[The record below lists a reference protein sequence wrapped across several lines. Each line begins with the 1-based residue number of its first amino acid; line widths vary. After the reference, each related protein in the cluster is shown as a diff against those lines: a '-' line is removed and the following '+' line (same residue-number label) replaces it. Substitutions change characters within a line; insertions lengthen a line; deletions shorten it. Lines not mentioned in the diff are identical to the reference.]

1 MHQRSGLRLPYP
13 SVSTLLTLLTAGVML
28 IAVGC
33 GTTVGGGGYNPT
45 TNANQLSEAV
55 IEKAPIKNVVIAHVN
70 IGAPSRNYIK
80 KSETMV
86 DGRIAAYLRANGYTI
101 LPQREFSQ
109 RWNNATL
116 IYGDPV
122 DPTTG
127 RINTKTFI
135 QIVQSVRDDMR
146 DKTNVDG
153 FVFTDLI
160 EHDAV
165 VSGGM
170 NHIARFNGVSRKPSL
185 KGPGDGVSADFDWSR
200 PVSAVSLQVSIYNI
214 DLEQAFA
221 GLGGIDLTDAIDTRS
236 GNGWVRRKDVLENE
250 NHIDEGIQLAL
261 HPFIVMDNW
270 PGNNPDG

>member
-1 MHQRSGLRLPYP
+1 MLQRQSLRSRPYAP
-13 SVSTLLTLLTAGVML
+13 ITLIASLML
-28 IAVGC
+28 IASGC
-33 GTTVGGGGYNPT
+33 GTTGTSSGYNAT
-45 TNANQLSEAV
+45 TNPNQLNEAIV
-55 IEKAPIKNVVIAHVN
+55 AEKPMKNVVIAHVN

-80 KSETMV
+80 RSEAMV
-86 DGRIAAYLRANGYTI
+86 DGRIAEYLRDNGYNI

-127 RINTKTFI
+127 RINKKTFI
-135 QIVQSVRDDMR
+135 RITQSIRDDMR
-146 DKTNVDG
+146 EKTDVDG
-153 FVFTDLI
+153 FIFTDLI

-185 KGPGDGVSADFDWSR
+185 KGPGDGVSSDFDWSR
-200 PVSAVSLQVSIYNI
+200 PVSAVSLQISVYNI
-214 DLEQAFA
+214 DLDQAFA

-236 GNGWVRRKDVLENE
+236 GNGWVRRKDILENE
-250 NHIDEGIQLAL
+250 NYIDQGIELAL
-261 HPFIVMDNW
+261 HPLIVMDNW
-270 PGNNPDG
+270 PGADPSKSN

>member
-1 MHQRSGLRLPYP
+1 MLQRQSLRSRPYAP
-13 SVSTLLTLLTAGVML
+13 ITL
-28 IAVGC
+28 IASLMVIASGC
-33 GTTVGGGGYNPT
+33 GTTGTSSGYNAT
-45 TNANQLSEAV
+45 TNPNHLNEAIV
-55 IEKAPIKNVVIAHVN
+55 AVKPMKNVVIAHVN

-80 KSETMV
+80 RSEAMV
-86 DGRIAAYLRANGYTI
+86 DGRIAEYLRDNGYNI

-135 QIVQSVRDDMR
+135 RITQSIRDDMR
-146 DKTNVDG
+146 EKTDVDG
-153 FVFTDLI
+153 FIFTDLI

-185 KGPGDGVSADFDWSR
+185 KGPGDGVSSDFDWSR
-200 PVSAVSLQVSIYNI
+200 PVSAVSLQISVYNI
-214 DLEQAFA
+214 DLDQAFA

-236 GNGWVRRKDVLENE
+236 GNGWVRRKDILENE
-250 NHIDEGIQLAL
+250 NYIDQGIELAL
-261 HPFIVMDNW
+261 HPLIVMDNW
-270 PGNNPDG
+270 PGADPSKSN

>member
-1 MHQRSGLRLPYP
+1 MLQRQSLRSRPYAP
-13 SVSTLLTLLTAGVML
+13 ITL
-28 IAVGC
+28 IAYLMLMASGC
-33 GTTVGGGGYNPT
+33 GTTGTSSGYNAT
-45 TNANQLSEAV
+45 TNPNQLNEAIV
-55 IEKAPIKNVVIAHVN
+55 AEKPMKNVVIAHVN

-80 KSETMV
+80 RSEAMV
-86 DGRIAAYLRANGYTI
+86 DGRIAEYLRDNGYNI

-135 QIVQSVRDDMR
+135 RITQSIRDDMR
-146 DKTNVDG
+146 DKTDVDG
-153 FVFTDLI
+153 FIFTDLI

-185 KGPGDGVSADFDWSR
+185 KGPGDGVSSDFDWSR
-200 PVSAVSLQVSIYNI
+200 PVSAVSLQISVYNI
-214 DLEQAFA
+214 DLDQAFA

-236 GNGWVRRKDVLENE
+236 GNGWVRRKDILENE
-250 NHIDEGIQLAL
+250 NYIDQGIELAL
-261 HPFIVMDNW
+261 HPLIVMDNW
-270 PGNNPDG
+270 PGADPSKSN

>member
-1 MHQRSGLRLPYP
+1 MHQRSGLRLPFH
-13 SVSTLLTLLTAGVML
+13 SVSMLLTLLAAGVML
-28 IAVGC
+28 VAAGC

-55 IEKAPIKNVVIAHVN
+55 VEKAPIKNVVIAHIN

-86 DGRIAAYLRANGYTI
+86 DGRIAAYLRANGYNI

-214 DLEQAFA
+214 ELEQAFA

>member
-1 MHQRSGLRLPYP
+1 MLQRQSHRSRPYAP
-13 SVSTLLTLLTAGVML
+13 ITL
-28 IAVGC
+28 IASLMLMASGC
-33 GTTVGGGGYNPT
+33 GTTGTSSGYNAT
-45 TNANQLSEAV
+45 TNPNQLNEAIV
-55 IEKAPIKNVVIAHVN
+55 AEKPMKNVVIAHVN

-80 KSETMV
+80 RSEAMV
-86 DGRIAAYLRANGYTI
+86 DGRIAEYLRDNGYNI

-135 QIVQSVRDDMR
+135 RITQSIRDDMR
-146 DKTNVDG
+146 EKTDVDG
-153 FVFTDLI
+153 FIFTDLI

-185 KGPGDGVSADFDWSR
+185 KGPGDGVSSDFDWSR
-200 PVSAVSLQVSIYNI
+200 PVSAVSLQISVYNI
-214 DLEQAFA
+214 DLDQAFA

-236 GNGWVRRKDVLENE
+236 GNGWVRRKDILENE
-250 NHIDEGIQLAL
+250 NYIDQGIELAL
-261 HPFIVMDNW
+261 HPLIVMDNW
-270 PGNNPDG
+270 PGADPSKSN

>member
-1 MHQRSGLRLPYP
+1 MLQRQSLRSRPYAP
-13 SVSTLLTLLTAGVML
+13 ITL
-28 IAVGC
+28 IASLMLMASGC
-33 GTTVGGGGYNPT
+33 GTTGTSSGYNAT
-45 TNANQLSEAV
+45 TNPNQLNEAIV
-55 IEKAPIKNVVIAHVN
+55 AEKPMKNVVIAHVN

-80 KSETMV
+80 RSEAMV
-86 DGRIAAYLRANGYTI
+86 DGRIAEYLRDNGYNI

-135 QIVQSVRDDMR
+135 RITQSIRDDMR
-146 DKTNVDG
+146 EKTDVDG
-153 FVFTDLI
+153 FIFTDLI

-185 KGPGDGVSADFDWSR
+185 KGPGDGVSSNFDWSR
-200 PVSAVSLQVSIYNI
+200 PVSAVSLQISVYNI
-214 DLEQAFA
+214 DLDQAFA

-236 GNGWVRRKDVLENE
+236 GNGWVRRKDILENE
-250 NHIDEGIQLAL
+250 NYIDQGIELAL
-261 HPFIVMDNW
+261 HPLIVMDNW
-270 PGNNPDG
+270 PGADPSKSN

>member
-1 MHQRSGLRLPYP
+1 MLQRQSLRSPPYAP
-13 SVSTLLTLLTAGVML
+13 ITL
-28 IAVGC
+28 IASLMLMASGC
-33 GTTVGGGGYNPT
+33 GTTGTSSGYNAT
-45 TNANQLSEAV
+45 TNPNQLNEAIV
-55 IEKAPIKNVVIAHVN
+55 AEKPMKNVVIAHVN

-80 KSETMV
+80 RSEAMV
-86 DGRIAAYLRANGYTI
+86 DGRIAEYLRDNGYNI

-135 QIVQSVRDDMR
+135 RITQSIRDDMR
-146 DKTNVDG
+146 EKTDVDG
-153 FVFTDLI
+153 FIFTDLI

-185 KGPGDGVSADFDWSR
+185 KGPGDGVSSDFDWSR
-200 PVSAVSLQVSIYNI
+200 PVSAVSLQISVYNI
-214 DLEQAFA
+214 DLDQAFA

-236 GNGWVRRKDVLENE
+236 GNGWVRRKDILENE
-250 NHIDEGIQLAL
+250 NYIDQGIELAL
-261 HPFIVMDNW
+261 HPLIVMDNW
-270 PGNNPDG
+270 PGADPSKSN

>member
-1 MHQRSGLRLPYP
+1 MHQHTGPRLTASP
-13 SVSTLLTLLTAGVML
+13 VTLTLGLLTAL
-28 IAVGC
+28 WLFLASGC
-33 GTTVGGGGYNPT
+33 ETTVGGGYNAT
-45 TNANQLSEAV
+45 TNPNQLNQAV
-55 IEKAPIKNVVIAHVN
+55 IDKQPIKNVVIAHIN

-80 KSETMV
+80 KSESMV
-86 DGRIAAYLRANGYTI
+86 DGRIAAYLRANGYNI

-122 DPTTG
+122 DPSTG

-146 DKTNVDG
+146 DKTDVDG
-153 FVFTDLI
+153 FVFTDLV

-165 VSGGM
+165 VAGGM
-170 NHIARFNGVSRKPSL
+170 NRIARFNGVSRKPSL
-185 KGPGDGVSADFDWSR
+185 KGPGDGVSADFDWNR
-200 PVSAVSLQVSIYNI
+200 PVSAVSLQVSVYNI

-250 NHIDEGIQLAL
+250 NHIDEGIQLAF
-261 HPFIVMDNW
+261 HPMIVMSNW
-270 PGNNPDG
+270 PGQPPGE

>member
-1 MHQRSGLRLPYP
+1 MLQRQSLRSRPYAP
-13 SVSTLLTLLTAGVML
+13 ITL
-28 IAVGC
+28 IASLMLMASGC
-33 GTTVGGGGYNPT
+33 GTTGTSSGYKAT
-45 TNANQLSEAV
+45 TNPNQLNEAIV
-55 IEKAPIKNVVIAHVN
+55 AEKPMKNVVIAHVN

-80 KSETMV
+80 RSEAMV
-86 DGRIAAYLRANGYTI
+86 DGRIAEYLRDNGYNI

-135 QIVQSVRDDMR
+135 RITQSIRDDMR
-146 DKTNVDG
+146 EKTDVDG
-153 FVFTDLI
+153 FIFTDLI

-185 KGPGDGVSADFDWSR
+185 KGPGDGVSSDFDWSR
-200 PVSAVSLQVSIYNI
+200 PVSAVSLQISVYNI
-214 DLEQAFA
+214 DLDQAFA

-236 GNGWVRRKDVLENE
+236 GNGWVRRKDILENE
-250 NHIDEGIQLAL
+250 NYIDQGIELAL
-261 HPFIVMDNW
+261 HPLIVMDNW
-270 PGNNPDG
+270 PGADPSKSN

>member
-13 SVSTLLTLLTAGVML
+13 SVSTLLTLLTAGVVL

>member
-1 MHQRSGLRLPYP
+1 MLQRLSLHSRPYAP
-13 SVSTLLTLLTAGVML
+13 ITL
-28 IAVGC
+28 IASLMLMASGC
-33 GTTVGGGGYNPT
+33 GTTGTSSGYNAT
-45 TNANQLSEAV
+45 TNPNQLNEAIV
-55 IEKAPIKNVVIAHVN
+55 AEKPMKNVVIAHVN

-80 KSETMV
+80 RSEAMV
-86 DGRIAAYLRANGYTI
+86 DGRIAEYLRDNGYNI

-135 QIVQSVRDDMR
+135 RITQSIRDDMR
-146 DKTNVDG
+146 EKTDVDG
-153 FVFTDLI
+153 FIFTDLI

-185 KGPGDGVSADFDWSR
+185 KGPGDGVSSDFDWSR
-200 PVSAVSLQVSIYNI
+200 PVSAVSLQISVYNI
-214 DLEQAFA
+214 DLDQAFA

-236 GNGWVRRKDVLENE
+236 GNGWVRRKDILENE
-250 NHIDEGIQLAL
+250 NYIDQGIELAL
-261 HPFIVMDNW
+261 HPLIVMDNW
-270 PGNNPDG
+270 PGADPSKSN

>member
-1 MHQRSGLRLPYP
+1 MLQRQSHRSRPYAP
-13 SVSTLLTLLTAGVML
+13 ITL
-28 IAVGC
+28 IAYLMLMASGC
-33 GTTVGGGGYNPT
+33 GTTETSSGYNAT
-45 TNANQLSEAV
+45 TNPNQLNEAIV
-55 IEKAPIKNVVIAHVN
+55 AEKPMKNVVIAHVN

-80 KSETMV
+80 RSETMV
-86 DGRIAAYLRANGYTI
+86 DGRIAEYLRDNGYNI

-135 QIVQSVRDDMR
+135 RITQSIRDDMR
-146 DKTNVDG
+146 EKTDVDG
-153 FVFTDLI
+153 FIFTDLI

-185 KGPGDGVSADFDWSR
+185 KGPGDGVSSDFDWSR
-200 PVSAVSLQVSIYNI
+200 PVSAVSLQISVYNI
-214 DLEQAFA
+214 DLDQAFA

-236 GNGWVRRKDVLENE
+236 GNGWVRRKDILENE
-250 NHIDEGIQLAL
+250 NYIDQGIELAL
-261 HPFIVMDNW
+261 HPLIVMDNW
-270 PGNNPDG
+270 PGADPSKSN

>member
-1 MHQRSGLRLPYP
+1 MLQRQSLRSRPYAP
-13 SVSTLLTLLTAGVML
+13 ITL
-28 IAVGC
+28 IASLMLMASGC
-33 GTTVGGGGYNPT
+33 GTTGTSSGYNAT
-45 TNANQLSEAV
+45 TNPNQLNEAIV
-55 IEKAPIKNVVIAHVN
+55 AEKPMKNVVIAHVN

-80 KSETMV
+80 RSEAMV
-86 DGRIAAYLRANGYTI
+86 DGRIAEYLRDNGYNI

-135 QIVQSVRDDMR
+135 RITQSIRDDMR
-146 DKTNVDG
+146 EKTDVDG
-153 FVFTDLI
+153 FIFTDLI

-185 KGPGDGVSADFDWSR
+185 KGPGDGVSSDFDWSR
-200 PVSAVSLQVSIYNI
+200 PVAAVSLQISVYNI
-214 DLEQAFA
+214 DLDQAFA

-236 GNGWVRRKDVLENE
+236 GNGWVRRKDILENE
-250 NHIDEGIQLAL
+250 NYIDQGIELAL
-261 HPFIVMDNW
+261 HPLIVMDNW
-270 PGNNPDG
+270 PGADPSKSN

>member
-1 MHQRSGLRLPYP
+1 MLQRQSLRSRPYAP
-13 SVSTLLTLLTAGVML
+13 ITLIASLML
-28 IAVGC
+28 IASGC
-33 GTTVGGGGYNPT
+33 GTTGTSSGYNAT
-45 TNANQLSEAV
+45 TNPNQLNEAIV
-55 IEKAPIKNVVIAHVN
+55 AEKPMKNVVIAHVN

-80 KSETMV
+80 RSEAMV
-86 DGRIAAYLRANGYTI
+86 DGRIAEYLQDNGYNI

-135 QIVQSVRDDMR
+135 RITQSIRDDMR
-146 DKTNVDG
+146 EKTDVDG
-153 FVFTDLI
+153 FIFTDLI

-185 KGPGDGVSADFDWSR
+185 KGPGDGVSSDFDWSR
-200 PVSAVSLQVSIYNI
+200 PVSAVSLQISVYNI
-214 DLEQAFA
+214 DLDQAFA

-236 GNGWVRRKDVLENE
+236 GNGWVRRKDILENE
-250 NHIDEGIQLAL
+250 NYIDQGIELAL
-261 HPFIVMDNW
+261 HPLIVMDNW
-270 PGNNPDG
+270 PGADPSKSN

>member
-1 MHQRSGLRLPYP
+1 MLQRQSLRSRPYAP
-13 SVSTLLTLLTAGVML
+13 ITL
-28 IAVGC
+28 IASLMLMASGC
-33 GTTVGGGGYNPT
+33 GTTGTSSGYNAT
-45 TNANQLSEAV
+45 TNPNQLNEAIV
-55 IEKAPIKNVVIAHVN
+55 AEKPMKNVVIAHVN

-80 KSETMV
+80 RSEAMV
-86 DGRIAAYLRANGYTI
+86 DGRIAEYLQDNGYNI

-135 QIVQSVRDDMR
+135 RITQSIRDDMR
-146 DKTNVDG
+146 EKTDVDG
-153 FVFTDLI
+153 FIFTDLI

-185 KGPGDGVSADFDWSR
+185 KGPGDGVSSDFDWSR
-200 PVSAVSLQVSIYNI
+200 PVSAVSLQISVYNI
-214 DLEQAFA
+214 DLDQAFA

-236 GNGWVRRKDVLENE
+236 GNGWVRRKDILENE
-250 NHIDEGIQLAL
+250 NYIDQGIELAL
-261 HPFIVMDNW
+261 HPLIVMDNW
-270 PGNNPDG
+270 PGADPSKSN

>member
-1 MHQRSGLRLPYP
+1 MLQRQSLRSRPYAP
-13 SVSTLLTLLTAGVML
+13 ITLIASLML
-28 IAVGC
+28 IASGC
-33 GTTVGGGGYNPT
+33 GTTGTSSGYNAT
-45 TNANQLSEAV
+45 TNPNQLNEAIV
-55 IEKAPIKNVVIAHVN
+55 AEKPMKNVVIAHVN

-80 KSETMV
+80 RSEAMV
-86 DGRIAAYLRANGYTI
+86 DGRIAEYLRDNGYNI

-135 QIVQSVRDDMR
+135 RITQSIRDDMR
-146 DKTNVDG
+146 EKTDVDG
-153 FVFTDLI
+153 FIFTDLI

-185 KGPGDGVSADFDWSR
+185 KGPGDGVSSDFDWSR
-200 PVSAVSLQVSIYNI
+200 PVSAVSLQISVYNI
-214 DLEQAFA
+214 DLDQAFA

-236 GNGWVRRKDVLENE
+236 GNGWVRRKDILENE
-250 NHIDEGIQLAL
+250 NYIDQGIELAL
-261 HPFIVMDNW
+261 HPLIVMDNW
-270 PGNNPDG
+270 PGADPSKSN

>member
-1 MHQRSGLRLPYP
+1 MLQRPSLRSRPYAP
-13 SVSTLLTLLTAGVML
+13 ITLIASLML
-28 IAVGC
+28 IASGC
-33 GTTVGGGGYNPT
+33 GTTGTSSGYNAT
-45 TNANQLSEAV
+45 TNPNQLNEAIV
-55 IEKAPIKNVVIAHVN
+55 AEKPMKNVVIAHVN

-80 KSETMV
+80 RSEAMV
-86 DGRIAAYLRANGYTI
+86 DGRIAEYLRDNGYNI

-135 QIVQSVRDDMR
+135 RITQSIRDDMR
-146 DKTNVDG
+146 EKTDVDG
-153 FVFTDLI
+153 FIFTDLI

-185 KGPGDGVSADFDWSR
+185 KGPGDGVSSDFDWSR
-200 PVSAVSLQVSIYNI
+200 PVSAVSLQISVYNI
-214 DLEQAFA
+214 DLDQAFA

-236 GNGWVRRKDVLENE
+236 GNGWVRRKDILENE
-250 NHIDEGIQLAL
+250 NYIDQGIELAL
-261 HPFIVMDNW
+261 HPLIVMDNW
-270 PGNNPDG
+270 PGADPSKSN

>member
-1 MHQRSGLRLPYP
+1 MLQRPSLRSRPYAP
-13 SVSTLLTLLTAGVML
+13 ITL
-28 IAVGC
+28 IASLMLMASGC
-33 GTTVGGGGYNPT
+33 GTTGTSSGYNAT
-45 TNANQLSEAV
+45 TNPNQLNEAIV
-55 IEKAPIKNVVIAHVN
+55 AEKPMKNVVIAHVN

-80 KSETMV
+80 RSEAMV
-86 DGRIAAYLRANGYTI
+86 DGRIAEYLRDNGYNI

-135 QIVQSVRDDMR
+135 RITQSIRDDMR
-146 DKTNVDG
+146 EKTDVDG
-153 FVFTDLI
+153 FIFTDLI

-185 KGPGDGVSADFDWSR
+185 KGPGDGVSSDFDWSR
-200 PVSAVSLQVSIYNI
+200 PVSAVSLQISVYNI
-214 DLEQAFA
+214 DLDQAFA

-236 GNGWVRRKDVLENE
+236 GNGWVRRKDILENE
-250 NHIDEGIQLAL
+250 NYIDQGIELAL
-261 HPFIVMDNW
+261 HPLIVMDNW
-270 PGNNPDG
+270 PGADPSKSN

>member
-1 MHQRSGLRLPYP
+1 MLQRQSLRSRPYAP
-13 SVSTLLTLLTAGVML
+13 ITL
-28 IAVGC
+28 IASLMLMASGC
-33 GTTVGGGGYNPT
+33 GTTGTSSGYNAT
-45 TNANQLSEAV
+45 TNPNQLNEAIV
-55 IEKAPIKNVVIAHVN
+55 AEKPMKNVVIAHVN

-80 KSETMV
+80 RSEAMV
-86 DGRIAAYLRANGYTI
+86 DGRIAEYLRDNGYNI

-135 QIVQSVRDDMR
+135 RITQSIRDDMR
-146 DKTNVDG
+146 EKTDVDG
-153 FVFTDLI
+153 FIFTDLI

-185 KGPGDGVSADFDWSR
+185 KGPGDGVSSDFDWSR
-200 PVSAVSLQVSIYNI
+200 PVSAVSLQISVYNI
-214 DLEQAFA
+214 DLDQAFA

-236 GNGWVRRKDVLENE
+236 GNGWVRRKDILENE
-250 NHIDEGIQLAL
+250 NYIDQGIELAL
-261 HPFIVMDNW
+261 HPLIVMDNW
-270 PGNNPDG
+270 PCADPSKSN

>member
-1 MHQRSGLRLPYP
+1 MLQRPSLRSRPYAP
-13 SVSTLLTLLTAGVML
+13 ITL
-28 IAVGC
+28 IASLMLMASGC
-33 GTTVGGGGYNPT
+33 GTTGTSSGYNAT
-45 TNANQLSEAV
+45 TNPNQLNEAIV
-55 IEKAPIKNVVIAHVN
+55 AEKPMKNVVIAHVN

-80 KSETMV
+80 RSEAMV
-86 DGRIAAYLRANGYTI
+86 DGRIAEYLRDNGYNI

-109 RWNNATL
+109 RWNNAIL

-135 QIVQSVRDDMR
+135 RITQSIRDDMR
-146 DKTNVDG
+146 EKTDVDG
-153 FVFTDLI
+153 FIFTDLI

-185 KGPGDGVSADFDWSR
+185 KGPGDGVSSDFDWSR
-200 PVSAVSLQVSIYNI
+200 PVSAVSLQISVYNI
-214 DLEQAFA
+214 DLDQAFA

-236 GNGWVRRKDVLENE
+236 GNGWVRRKDILENE
-250 NHIDEGIQLAL
+250 NYIDQGIELAL
-261 HPFIVMDNW
+261 HPLIVMDNW
-270 PGNNPDG
+270 PGADPSKSN